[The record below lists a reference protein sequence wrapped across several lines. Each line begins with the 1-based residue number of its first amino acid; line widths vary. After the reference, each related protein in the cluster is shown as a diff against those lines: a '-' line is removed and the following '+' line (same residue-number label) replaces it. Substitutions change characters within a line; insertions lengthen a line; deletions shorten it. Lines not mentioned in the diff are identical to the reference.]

1 MNPSVL
7 VFPYL
12 YLLYRLGKEKS
23 PHLLTLWVTI
33 FLAFPTTRNK
43 LGPIS
48 LYWSDLTGIAV
59 LATFYNHGPMTKT
72 VATTTRWAAL
82 LIGTYSIGVVAAL
95 LRYKIIIEP
104 GFWTYRYI
112 IALVPWIVIPRV
124 LREEAYFRAIE
135 RGALIAAGVV
145 GFVSM
150 MQAGSKDTALWID
163 DIFYSAYPAEVGKE
177 SYQRR
182 MVKTASTL
190 RTYGMYGTSTA
201 FAGASAAVGFLVLL
215 FSTMRKRAV
224 MAPIFAILCF
234 MGCMTTYSR
243 HGLLAIAFFVAPT
256 IIFVPTRAIRVVGL
270 AAGLAVVASFFVST
284 EFMAERFGRG
294 GEGGDDNMTYR
305 LVIRPLELLDR
316 IEMDPTVALVGTGH
330 GIEHALKGEARKKA
344 RYGFVSNSFVLY
356 LFYAGILCFLVFGF
370 VFVAA
375 IVRSWNLP
383 PRIRD
388 PAMGTILGMIVILAS
403 DNYAYLHTSF
413 VFMWSL
419 AMAFIWTIPGQERW
433 NDLIER
439 TRTEGA
445 ADLAVSSSA

>member
-7 VFPYL
+7 VLPYM
-12 YLLYRLGKEKS
+12 YLLYRLAKQKS
-23 PHLLTLWVTI
+23 PVLITLWVMI

-43 LGPIS
+43 LGPVS
-48 LYWSDLTGIAV
+48 LYWCDLTGIAV
-59 LATFYNHGPMTKT
+59 LAAFYNHGPMTRT
-72 VATTTRWAAL
+72 VATTTRWGAL
-82 LIGTYSIGVVAAL
+82 LIGTYCIGVIAAF
-95 LRYKIIIEP
+95 LRYQTILEP
-104 GFWTYRYI
+104 GFWTYRYV
-112 IALVPWIVIPRV
+112 IALAPWVILPRII
-124 LREEAYFRAIE
+124 REEMYFKAIE
-135 RGALIAAGVV
+135 RGVLLAAGVV
-145 GFVSM
+145 GIVAM
-150 MQAGSKDTALWID
+150 MQAGSKETALWVD
-163 DIFYSAYPAEVGKE
+163 DIFYSAYPAEVGRE

-215 FSTMRKRAV
+215 FSTMRRRAV
-224 MAPIFAILCF
+224 LAPIFAILCF
-234 MGCMTTYSR
+234 LGCLTTYSR

-270 AAGLAVVASFFVST
+270 AAGLAVVASFFIST

-305 LVIRPLELLDR
+305 LVVRPLELLDR
-316 IEMDPTVALVGTGH
+316 IEMDPTVALVGAGH
-330 GIEHALKGEARKKA
+330 GIEHALKGEELEKA

-356 LFYAGILCFLVFGF
+356 LFYAGILCFLAFGF

-375 IVRSWNLP
+375 LVRSWGLP

-419 AMAFIWTIPGQERW
+419 AMAFIWAVPGKERW
-433 NDLIER
+433 ADMIER
-439 TRTEGA
+439 DKTA
-445 ADLAVSSSA
+445 ADLAPLSSA

>member
-7 VFPYL
+7 VIPYV
-12 YLLYRLGKEKS
+12 YLLYRLAKQKS
-23 PHLLTLWVTI
+23 PILLTLWVMI

-59 LATFYNHGPMTKT
+59 LAAFYNYGPMTKT
-72 VATTTRWAAL
+72 VATTTRWGAL
-82 LIGTYSIGVVAAL
+82 LIGTFCIGVVAAF
-95 LRYKIIIEP
+95 LRYKILIEP
-104 GFWTYRYI
+104 GFWTYRYA
-112 IALVPWIVIPRV
+112 IALTPWLVLPRV
-124 LREEAYFRAIE
+124 MREEVYFKAVE
-135 RGALIAAGVV
+135 RGVLLAGAVV
-145 GFVSM
+145 GFVAM
-150 MQAGSKDTALWID
+150 MQAGSKDTALWVD
-163 DIFYSAYPAEVGKE
+163 DIFYKAYPAEVGKE

-201 FAGASAAVGFLVLL
+201 FAGASAAVGFLVGL
-215 FSTMRKRAV
+215 FSTMRKRALL
-224 MAPIFAILCF
+224 APPIMILCF

-243 HGLLAIAFFVAPT
+243 HGLLAIAFFVLPT
-256 IIFVPTRAIRVVGL
+256 IILVPTRAIRVVGL
-270 AAGLAVVASFFVST
+270 AAGLAIVASFFIST

-294 GEGGDDNMTYR
+294 GDAGDDNMTYR
-305 LVIRPLELLDR
+305 LVVRPLELLDR
-316 IEMDPTVALVGTGH
+316 VEMDPTVALVGTGH
-330 GIEHALKGEARKKA
+330 GIEHALKGDEKKAA

-356 LFYAGILCFLVFGF
+356 LFYAGILCFLVYGF

-375 IVRSWNLP
+375 LIRSWGLP

-419 AMAFIWTIPGQERW
+419 SMAFIWTVPGKERW
-433 NDLIER
+433 QSM
-439 TRTEGA
+439 
-445 ADLAVSSSA
+445 ADATS